1 MNKYIVTLYNSKEN
15 SLTTIEL
22 KLNNLTEVEQM
33 VQYTYDGWAKITAI
47 IVTL

>member
-22 KLNNLTEVEQM
+22 RLNDLTEVEQH
-33 VQYTYDGWAKITAI
+33 VRDIYNGWAKITTI

>member
-22 KLNNLTEVEQM
+22 KLNNLAEVEQM
-33 VQYTYDGWAKITAI
+33 VQYTYDGWAKITYI